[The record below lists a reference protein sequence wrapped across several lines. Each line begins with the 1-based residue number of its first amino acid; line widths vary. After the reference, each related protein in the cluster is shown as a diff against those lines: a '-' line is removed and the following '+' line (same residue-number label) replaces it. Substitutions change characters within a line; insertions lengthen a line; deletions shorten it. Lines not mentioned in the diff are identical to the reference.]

1 MQLVNNASNTSL
13 PKTDPRDWKHRVGLS
28 GPLGAA
34 ALCSAPLRPT
44 CFPTASFFFRRNEN
58 VLWHGGGSVLTVGQ
72 TAVKALGVRLTFGK
86 RLSRVGRGSRGN
98 SDRLALSLTLSPYSL
113 PPSQQQYWGFRKKTA
128 AFSLLSVF
136 ILKGRLG
143 FISSSAHSGI
153 LTHRGWV
160 DLIWSSEL
168 ILDEKI
174 GCLYHQNGW

>member
-13 PKTDPRDWKHRVGLS
+13 PKTDPRDWKHRVGWS

-44 CFPTASFFFRRNEN
+44 CFPTASFFFSRRNEN

-98 SDRLALSLTLSPYSL
+98 SDRLALSLSLSL
-113 PPSQQQYWGFRKKTA
+113 PTLCHPLSSSIEASEKKTQHFLYYLFLFLRA
-128 AFSLLSVF
+128 VSALFPPQH
-136 ILKGRLG
+136 ILG
-143 FISSSAHSGI
+143 SSPTGA
-153 LTHRGWV
+153 
-160 DLIWSSEL
+160 E
-168 ILDEKI
+168 
-174 GCLYHQNGW
+174 